1 MNGGQ
6 DLGGMMGLGPVERE
20 AQEPA
25 FHDEWERQVFAL
37 TLAMGAAGKW
47 NLDMSRHARETLP
60 VIEYLS
66 SSYYKIWL
74 EGLCKLLVE
83 KDLVTAEE
91 LAAGQRLTDPA
102 DIAKVLRPEDVAPAL
117 QRGGPVERKTD
128 SKPVFHPGDI
138 VRTINMHPQGH
149 TRLPRYVRGR
159 TGRVELINGCHV
171 FPDSNARG
179 TGEDPQWLY
188 NVRFRAD
195 ELWGSDHKNIDHVHL
210 DLWETYLEPA

>member
-74 EGLCKLLVE
+74 EGLCK
-83 KDLVTAEE
+83 
-91 LAAGQRLTDPA
+91 AGF
-102 DIAKVLRPEDVAPAL
+102 PE
-117 QRGGPVERKTD
+117 
-128 SKPVFHPGDI
+128 
-138 VRTINMHPQGH
+138 
-149 TRLPRYVRGR
+149 
-159 TGRVELINGCHV
+159 
-171 FPDSNARG
+171 
-179 TGEDPQWLY
+179 
-188 NVRFRAD
+188 
-195 ELWGSDHKNIDHVHL
+195 
-210 DLWETYLEPA
+210 